1 MRKPNG
7 INGGRGVM
15 ISENTVLDL
24 EGRCSIHLSYG
35 RSQRNVSGWPASA
48 QARLSGGGMV
58 RPIGVVERIAQFGCA
73 QLGCLTKQAAFA
85 GCNV

>member
-1 MRKPNG
+1 
-7 INGGRGVM
+7 M
-15 ISENTVLDL
+15 ISENTVFDL

-35 RSQRNVSGWPASA
+35 RSQRDISRWLASA
-48 QARLSGGGMV
+48 QARLSGGGMECPV
-58 RPIGVVERIAQFGCA
+58 GVVERIAQFGRA